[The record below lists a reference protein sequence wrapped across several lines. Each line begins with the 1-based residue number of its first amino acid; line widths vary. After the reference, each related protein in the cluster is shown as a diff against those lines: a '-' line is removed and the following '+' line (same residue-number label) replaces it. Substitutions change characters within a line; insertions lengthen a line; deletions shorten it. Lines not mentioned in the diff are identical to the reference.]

1 MSINDFL
8 EKENLE
14 LLWEVLI
21 DEPLIK
27 QLCDS
32 VIKYKTLMHI
42 FQSNLNEFFM
52 AEKNNCNNLIELNK
66 KYILLIINYVIKTNN
81 NNQPAMP
88 SQNPYMTTQ
97 YKKIKIHDDEPVK
110 QSITFEDIHNDRMNF
125 FEKELTKK
133 QEEFTNAMTLPVPP
147 VPNFSDNLDQPMSEI
162 ELEIKRIQEQR
173 NYDIEMINNTNK
185 NSNAS
190 NDANWLKPQETSI
203 KNEKLIKINN
213 VTTQNNGSSL
223 NNNNNNNNNKH
234 ITWEDQQP
242 RHQEPLYGEEEINIF
257 GKLKK
262 ITSSNDTISN
272 NSNNV
277 VSNYQLQIDELKKEI
292 STLNEKL
299 DIILQ
304 KL

>member
-32 VIKYKTLMHI
+32 VIKYKTLMHM
-42 FQSNLNEFFM
+42 FQSNLNEFFIT
-52 AEKNNCNNLIELNK
+52 EKNNCNNLIELNK

-88 SQNPYMTTQ
+88 AQTPYTTNQ
-97 YKKIKIHDDEPVK
+97 YKKIKIHEDEPVK
-110 QSITFEDIHNDRMNF
+110 QSITFEDIQNDRMNF
-125 FEKELTKK
+125 FEKELNKK

-147 VPNFSDNLDQPMSEI
+147 VPNFTDKLDEPMSEI

-173 NYDIEMINNTNK
+173 NYDIEMINNKNTN
-185 NSNAS
+185 SS
-190 NDANWLKPQETSI
+190 SDANWLKPQETSI

-213 VTTQNNGSSL
+213 IVAAQNNGSNS
-223 NNNNNNNNNKH
+223 NNNKH
-234 ITWEDQQP
+234 ISWEDEQQESVYELKE
-242 RHQEPLYGEEEINIF
+242 EPEEINIF

-262 ITSSNDTISN
+262 ITSSNGN
-272 NSNNV
+272 AFG
-277 VSNYQLQIDELKKEI
+277 SNYQLQIDDLKKEI
-292 STLNEKL
+292 SALNEKL
-299 DIILQ
+299 DLILQ

>member
-32 VIKYKTLMHI
+32 VIKYKTLLHI
-42 FQSNLNEFFM
+42 FQSNLNEFFIT
-52 AEKNNCNNLIELNK
+52 EKNSCNNLIELNK
-66 KYILLIINYVIKTNN
+66 KYILLIINYIIKTNN
-81 NNQPAMP
+81 TNNNNSNA
-88 SQNPYMTTQ
+88 SHTHDLSTQNQ
-97 YKKIKIHDDEPVK
+97 YRKIKIHDDEPIK
-110 QSITFEDIHNDRMNF
+110 QSITFEDIHNDRLNL

-147 VPNFSDNLDQPMSEI
+147 VPNFTDKLDEPMSEI

-185 NSNAS
+185 NTNTSS
-190 NDANWLKPQETSI
+190 DANWLKPQETSI

-213 VTTQNNGSSL
+213 IVAAQNNGSNS
-223 NNNNNNNNNKH
+223 NNNKH
-234 ITWEDQQP
+234 ISWEDEQP
-242 RHQEPLYGEEEINIF
+242 SHQEEPEEINIF

-262 ITSSNDTISN
+262 ITTSNDSTSN
-272 NSNNV
+272 TV
-277 VSNYQLQIDELKKEI
+277 MPNYDYELQIQIDEIKKEM
-292 STLNEKL
+292 STLNDKL
-299 DIILQ
+299 DLILQ

>member
-32 VIKYKTLMHI
+32 LIKYKTLMHI
-42 FQSNLNEFFM
+42 FQSNLNEFFN

-66 KYILLIINYVIKTNN
+66 KYILLIINYIIKTNN
-81 NNQPAMP
+81 NNNNKTNQSEPHP
-88 SQNPYMTTQ
+88 QNESSMRPQ
-97 YKKIKIHDDEPVK
+97 YKKIRIHEDEPIK
-110 QSITFEDIHNDRMNF
+110 QSITFEDIHNDRLNI
-125 FEKELTKK
+125 FEKEFNKK
-133 QEEFTNAMTLPVPP
+133 QEEFTNAMTLPVPQ
-147 VPNFSDNLDQPMSEI
+147 VPNFSDKLDEPMSEI

-185 NSNAS
+185 NTNGSS
-190 NDANWLKPQETSI
+190 DANWLKPQETSI

-213 VTTQNNGSSL
+213 ITRQNA
-223 NNNNNNNNNKH
+223 NNNNNKH
-234 ITWEDQQP
+234 ISWEDEK
-242 RHQEPLYGEEEINIF
+242 QESLYELKEEPEEINIF

-262 ITSSNDTISN
+262 IITSNDNAVTP
-272 NSNNV
+272 
-277 VSNYQLQIDELKKEI
+277 NYQTQIDEIKKEM
-292 STLNEKL
+292 SALNDKL
-299 DIILQ
+299 DLILQ

>member
-32 VIKYKTLMHI
+32 VIKYKTLMHM
-42 FQSNLNEFFM
+42 FQSNLNEFFIT
-52 AEKNNCNNLIELNK
+52 EKNNCNNLIELNK

-88 SQNPYMTTQ
+88 AQTPYTTNQ
-97 YKKIKIHDDEPVK
+97 YKKIKIHEDEPVK
-110 QSITFEDIHNDRMNF
+110 QSITFEDIQNDRMNF
-125 FEKELTKK
+125 FEKELNKK

-147 VPNFSDNLDQPMSEI
+147 VPNFTDKLDEPMSEI

-173 NYDIEMINNTNK
+173 NYDIEMINNKNTN
-185 NSNAS
+185 SS
-190 NDANWLKPQETSI
+190 SDANWLKPQETSI

-213 VTTQNNGSSL
+213 IVAAQNNGSNS
-223 NNNNNNNNNKH
+223 NNNKH
-234 ITWEDQQP
+234 ISWEDEQQESVYELKE
-242 RHQEPLYGEEEINIF
+242 EPEEINIF

-262 ITSSNDTISN
+262 ITSSNDN
-272 NSNNV
+272 AFG
-277 VSNYQLQIDELKKEI
+277 SNYQLQIDDLKKEI
-292 STLNEKL
+292 SALNEKL
-299 DIILQ
+299 DLILQ

>member
-42 FQSNLNEFFM
+42 FQSNLNEFFN

-66 KYILLIINYVIKTNN
+66 KYILLIINYIIKTNN
-81 NNQPAMP
+81 NNQNT
-88 SQNPYMTTQ
+88 NPIHESSTQPQ
-97 YKKIKIHDDEPVK
+97 YKKIKIHDDEPIK
-110 QSITFEDIHNDRMNF
+110 QSITFEDIHNDRMNL
-125 FEKELTKK
+125 FEKELNKK
-133 QEEFTNAMTLPVPP
+133 QEEFTNAMTLPVPSL
-147 VPNFSDNLDQPMSEI
+147 PNFSDKLDEPMSEI

-185 NSNAS
+185 NTNAS
-190 NDANWLKPQETSI
+190 SDANWLKPQETSI

-213 VTTQNNGSSL
+213 TITTAHNN

-234 ITWEDQQP
+234 ITWEDEQTI
-242 RHQEPLYGEEEINIF
+242 HQDDEINIF

-262 ITSSNDTISN
+262 ITSSNDSTNI
-272 NSNNV
+272 V
-277 VSNYQLQIDELKKEI
+277 IPNYQTQIDEIKKEI
-292 STLNEKL
+292 LTLNEKL
-299 DIILQ
+299 DLILQ
-304 KL
+304 KI

>member
-42 FQSNLNEFFM
+42 FQSNMNDFFN
-52 AEKNNCNNLIELNK
+52 AEKNNCKNLIELNK
-66 KYILLIINYVIKTNN
+66 KYILLIINYIIKTNN
-81 NNQPAMP
+81 NNNNNQSTVPAHDSSMQ
-88 SQNPYMTTQ
+88 SQ
-97 YKKIKIHDDEPVK
+97 YKKIKIHEDEPIK
-110 QSITFEDIHNDRMNF
+110 QSITFEDIHNDRLNL
-125 FEKELTKK
+125 FEKELSKK
-133 QEEFTNAMTLPVPP
+133 QEEFTNAMTLPLPE
-147 VPNFSDNLDQPMSEI
+147 VPNFSDKIDEPMSEI

-185 NSNAS
+185 KTNAS
-190 NDANWLKPQETSI
+190 GEANWLKPQETSI
-203 KNEKLIKINN
+203 KNEKLTKINN
-213 VTTQNNGSSL
+213 ITRQNAD
-223 NNNNNNNNNKH
+223 NNNKH
-234 ITWEDQQP
+234 ISWEDEQQP
-242 RHQEPLYGEEEINIF
+242 NQEGFYEEEEINIF

-262 ITSSNDTISN
+262 ITNP
-272 NSNNV
+272 
-277 VSNYQLQIDELKKEI
+277 NYQDQIDEIKKDI
-292 STLNEKL
+292 LTLNEKL
-299 DIILQ
+299 DLILQ

>member
-32 VIKYKTLMHI
+32 VIKFKTLIHI

-81 NNQPAMP
+81 NNQPVIP
-88 SQNPYMTTQ
+88 SQNQYTTNQ
-97 YKKIKIHDDEPVK
+97 YKKIKIHQDEPVK
-110 QSITFEDIHNDRMNF
+110 QSITFEDIQNDRLNF
-125 FEKELTKK
+125 FEKELNKK

-147 VPNFSDNLDQPMSEI
+147 VPNFTDKLDEPMSEI

-185 NSNAS
+185 NINTSS
-190 NDANWLKPQETSI
+190 DQNWLKAQETSI
-203 KNEKLIKINN
+203 KNEKLVKINN
-213 VTTQNNGSSL
+213 IVAAQNNGTNI
-223 NNNNNNNNNKH
+223 NNNSNNNKH
-234 ITWEDQQP
+234 ITWEDEMQP
-242 RHQEPLYGEEEINIF
+242 VQESMYEKKEESEETNIF

-262 ITSSNDTISN
+262 ITSSNN
-272 NSNNV
+272 NNTLV
-277 VSNYQLQIDELKKEI
+277 PNYQLQIDDLKKEI
-292 STLNEKL
+292 SSLSEKL

-304 KL
+304 KLQ

>member
-32 VIKYKTLMHI
+32 LIKYKTLMHI
-42 FQSNLNEFFM
+42 FQSNLNEFFN

-66 KYILLIINYVIKTNN
+66 KYILLIINYIIKTNN
-81 NNQPAMP
+81 NNNNKTNQSEPHP
-88 SQNPYMTTQ
+88 QNESSMRPQ
-97 YKKIKIHDDEPVK
+97 YKKIRIHEDEPIK
-110 QSITFEDIHNDRMNF
+110 QSITFEDIHNDRLNI
-125 FEKELTKK
+125 FEKELNKK
-133 QEEFTNAMTLPVPP
+133 QEEFTNAMTLPVPQ
-147 VPNFSDNLDQPMSEI
+147 VPNFSDKLDEPMSEI

-185 NSNAS
+185 NTNGSS
-190 NDANWLKPQETSI
+190 DANWLKPQETSI

-213 VTTQNNGSSL
+213 ITRQNA
-223 NNNNNNNNNKH
+223 NNNNNKH
-234 ITWEDQQP
+234 ISWEDEK
-242 RHQEPLYGEEEINIF
+242 QESLYELKEEPEEINIF

-262 ITSSNDTISN
+262 IITSNDNAVTP
-272 NSNNV
+272 
-277 VSNYQLQIDELKKEI
+277 NYQTQIDEIKKEM
-292 STLNEKL
+292 SALNDKL
-299 DIILQ
+299 DLILQ

>member
-1 MSINDFL
+1 MSTNNFL

-52 AEKNNCNNLIELNK
+52 TEKNNCNNLIELNK
-66 KYILLIINYVIKTNN
+66 KYILLIINYIIKTNS
-81 NNQPAMP
+81 NQSTTPL
-88 SQNPYMTTQ
+88 QNPYTNSQ
-97 YKKIKIHDDEPVK
+97 YKKIKIHDDEPIK
-110 QSITFEDIHNDRMNF
+110 QSITFEDIHNDRLNL
-125 FEKELTKK
+125 FEKELNKK

-147 VPNFSDNLDQPMSEI
+147 VPNFTDKLDEPMSEI

-185 NSNAS
+185 NTNTSS
-190 NDANWLKPQETSI
+190 DANWLKPQETSI

-213 VTTQNNGSSL
+213 IVAAQNNGSNS
-223 NNNNNNNNNKH
+223 NNNKH
-234 ITWEDQQP
+234 ISWEDEQP
-242 RHQEPLYGEEEINIF
+242 SHQEEPEEINIF

-262 ITSSNDTISN
+262 ITTSNDSTSN
-272 NSNNV
+272 TV
-277 VSNYQLQIDELKKEI
+277 MPNYDYELQIQIDEIKKEI
-292 STLNEKL
+292 STLNDKL
-299 DIILQ
+299 DLILQ

>member
-42 FQSNLNEFFM
+42 FQSNLNDFFN

-66 KYILLIINYVIKTNN
+66 KYILLIINYIIKTNT
-81 NNQPAMP
+81 NQSTAHLQ
-88 SQNPYMTTQ
+88 SQSPYTNSQ
-97 YKKIKIHDDEPVK
+97 YKKIKIHDDEPIK
-110 QSITFEDIHNDRMNF
+110 QSITFEDIQNDRMNL
-125 FEKELTKK
+125 FEKELNKK

-162 ELEIKRIQEQR
+162 EMEIKRIQEQR
-173 NYDIEMINNTNK
+173 NYDIEMIKNTN
-185 NSNAS
+185 SS
-190 NDANWLKPQETSI
+190 SDANWLKPQETSI

-213 VTTQNNGSSL
+213 
-223 NNNNNNNNNKH
+223 NNNNSNNNNKAKNNDVNFNNNTKH
-234 ITWEDQQP
+234 ISWEDEQLSP
-242 RHQEPLYGEEEINIF
+242 QEPMYEESEEINIF

-262 ITSSNDTISN
+262 ITSPD
-272 NSNNV
+272 
-277 VSNYQLQIDELKKEI
+277 YQKQIDEIKKEM
-292 STLNEKL
+292 SVLNDKL
-299 DIILQ
+299 DLILQ

>member
-32 VIKYKTLMHI
+32 VIKYKTLLHI
-42 FQSNLNEFFM
+42 FQSNLNEFFIT
-52 AEKNNCNNLIELNK
+52 EKNNCNNLIELNK
-66 KYILLIINYVIKTNN
+66 KYILLIINYIIKTNN
-81 NNQPAMP
+81 TNNNN
-88 SQNPYMTTQ
+88 SNVSHTHELSTQNQ
-97 YKKIKIHDDEPVK
+97 YRKIKIHDDDPIK
-110 QSITFEDIHNDRMNF
+110 QSITFEDIHNDRLNL

-147 VPNFSDNLDQPMSEI
+147 VPNFTDKLDEPMSEI

-173 NYDIEMINNTNK
+173 NYDIEMINNTN
-185 NSNAS
+185 SS
-190 NDANWLKPQETSI
+190 RDANWLKPRETSI

-213 VTTQNNGSSL
+213 IVAAQNNGS
-223 NNNNNNNNNKH
+223 NRNNNKH
-234 ITWEDQQP
+234 ISWEDEE
-242 RHQEPLYGEEEINIF
+242 QESLYELKEEPEEINIF

-262 ITSSNDTISN
+262 ITTSNDNAVTP
-272 NSNNV
+272 
-277 VSNYQLQIDELKKEI
+277 NYQTQIDEIKKEM
-292 STLNEKL
+292 SALNDKL
-299 DIILQ
+299 DLILQ

>member
-42 FQSNLNEFFM
+42 FQSNLNDFFM
-52 AEKNNCNNLIELNK
+52 TEKNNCNNLIELNK

-81 NNQPAMP
+81 NNQTTIPT
-88 SQNPYMTTQ
+88 QNPYTTSQ
-97 YKKIKIHDDEPVK
+97 YKKIKIHEDEPIK

-147 VPNFSDNLDQPMSEI
+147 VPNFSDNLDEPMSEI

-185 NSNAS
+185 SSNVS
-190 NDANWLKPQETSI
+190 SDANWLQPQETSI

-213 VTTQNNGSSL
+213 VTRQNNG
-223 NNNNNNNNNKH
+223 NNNNKH
-234 ITWEDQQP
+234 ITWEDEQP
-242 RHQEPLYGEEEINIF
+242 TQQEPQYGEEEINIF

-262 ITSSNDTISN
+262 IASSNDTSG
-272 NSNNV
+272 V
-277 VSNYQLQIDELKKEI
+277 VPNYQLQIDDLKKEI
-292 STLNEKL
+292 STINDKL
-299 DIILQ
+299 DLILQ

>member
-42 FQSNLNEFFM
+42 FQSNLNEFFN

-66 KYILLIINYVIKTNN
+66 KYILLIINYIIKTNN
-81 NNQPAMP
+81 NNNQNTNPIHESSTQP
-88 SQNPYMTTQ
+88 Q
-97 YKKIKIHDDEPVK
+97 YKKIKIHDDEPIK
-110 QSITFEDIHNDRMNF
+110 QSITFEDIHNDRMNL
-125 FEKELTKK
+125 FEKELNKK
-133 QEEFTNAMTLPVPP
+133 QEEFTNAMTLPVPSL
-147 VPNFSDNLDQPMSEI
+147 PNFSDKLDEPMSEI

-185 NSNAS
+185 NTNAS
-190 NDANWLKPQETSI
+190 SDANWLKPQETSI

-213 VTTQNNGSSL
+213 TITTAH
-223 NNNNNNNNNKH
+223 NNNNNNNKH
-234 ITWEDQQP
+234 ITWEDEQTI
-242 RHQEPLYGEEEINIF
+242 HQDDEINIF

-262 ITSSNDTISN
+262 ITSSNDSTNI
-272 NSNNV
+272 V
-277 VSNYQLQIDELKKEI
+277 IPNYQTQIDEIKKEI
-292 STLNEKL
+292 LTLNEKL
-299 DIILQ
+299 DLILQ
-304 KL
+304 KI

>member
-32 VIKYKTLMHI
+32 VIKYKTLLHI
-42 FQSNLNEFFM
+42 FQSNLNEFFIT
-52 AEKNNCNNLIELNK
+52 EKNSCNNLIELNK
-66 KYILLIINYVIKTNN
+66 KYILLIINYIIKTNS
-81 NNQPAMP
+81 NQSTTPV
-88 SQNPYMTTQ
+88 QNPYTNGQ
-97 YKKIKIHDDEPVK
+97 YKKIKIHEDEPIK
-110 QSITFEDIHNDRMNF
+110 QSITFEDIHNDRLNL
-125 FEKELTKK
+125 FEKELNKK

-147 VPNFSDNLDQPMSEI
+147 VPNFTDKLDEPMSEI

-173 NYDIEMINNTNK
+173 NYDIEMINNKNTN
-185 NSNAS
+185 SS
-190 NDANWLKPQETSI
+190 SDANWLKPQETSI

-213 VTTQNNGSSL
+213 IVAAQNNGS
-223 NNNNNNNNNKH
+223 NRNNNNNKH
-234 ITWEDQQP
+234 ITWEDEQSS
-242 RHQEPLYGEEEINIF
+242 HQEEPEEINIF

-262 ITSSNDTISN
+262 ITSSNDTISIP
-272 NSNNV
+272 
-277 VSNYQLQIDELKKEI
+277 NYQTQIDEIKKEI
-292 STLNEKL
+292 SALNEKL
-299 DIILQ
+299 DLILQ

>member
-32 VIKYKTLMHI
+32 VIKYKTVMHI

-52 AEKNNCNNLIELNK
+52 TEKNNCNNLIELNK
-66 KYILLIINYVIKTNN
+66 KYILLIINYIIKTNN
-81 NNQPAMP
+81 NNQSTIPT
-88 SQNPYMTTQ
+88 QTPYTTSQ
-97 YKKIKIHDDEPVK
+97 YKKIKIHEDEPIK
-110 QSITFEDIHNDRMNF
+110 QSITFEDIHNDRLNL
-125 FEKELTKK
+125 FEKELNKK
-133 QEEFTNAMTLPVPP
+133 QEEFTNAMTLPVPQ
-147 VPNFSDNLDQPMSEI
+147 VPNFSDKLDQPMSEI

-185 NSNAS
+185 NTNAS
-190 NDANWLKPQETSI
+190 SDANWLKPQETSI

-213 VTTQNNGSSL
+213 ITRQNAD
-223 NNNNNNNNNKH
+223 NNNNNKH
-234 ITWEDQQP
+234 ISWEDERP
-242 RHQEPLYGEEEINIF
+242 THQEEVEEINIF

-262 ITSSNDTISN
+262 ITNLNEN
-272 NSNNV
+272 NNNIV
-277 VSNYQLQIDELKKEI
+277 PNYQLQIDELKKEL

-299 DIILQ
+299 DLILQ
-304 KL
+304 KI

>member
-42 FQSNLNEFFM
+42 FQSNLNEFFT
-52 AEKNNCNNLIELNK
+52 AEKNNCKNLIELNK
-66 KYILLIINYVIKTNN
+66 KYILLIINYIIKTNN
-81 NNQPAMP
+81 NQSTSPA
-88 SQNPYMTTQ
+88 QTPYASNQ
-97 YKKIKIHDDEPVK
+97 YKKIKIHDDEPIK
-110 QSITFEDIHNDRMNF
+110 QSITFEDIHNDRMNL
-125 FEKELTKK
+125 FEKELSKK
-133 QEEFTNAMTLPVPP
+133 QEEFTNAMTLPVPS
-147 VPNFSDNLDQPMSEI
+147 VPNFSDKLDEPMSEI

-173 NYDIEMINNTNK
+173 NYDIEMINNKNTN
-185 NSNAS
+185 SS
-190 NDANWLKPQETSI
+190 SDANWLKPQETSI

-213 VTTQNNGSSL
+213 ITTTHND
-223 NNNNNNNNNKH
+223 NNKR
-234 ITWEDQQP
+234 ISWEDEQEASHQQL
-242 RHQEPLYGEEEINIF
+242 LYEETEEQEEINIF

-262 ITSSNDTISN
+262 ITSPD
-272 NSNNV
+272 
-277 VSNYQLQIDELKKEI
+277 YQRQIDEIKKEM
-292 STLNEKL
+292 SALNDKL
-299 DIILQ
+299 DLILQ

>member
-42 FQSNLNEFFM
+42 FQSNLNEFFT

-66 KYILLIINYVIKTNN
+66 KYILLIINYIIKTNN
-81 NNQPAMP
+81 NQSTAPAQTP
-88 SQNPYMTTQ
+88 NASNQ
-97 YKKIKIHDDEPVK
+97 YKKIKIHQDEPIK
-110 QSITFEDIHNDRMNF
+110 QSITFEDIHNDRLNL
-125 FEKELTKK
+125 FEKELNKK
-133 QEEFTNAMTLPVPP
+133 QEEFTNAMALPVPS
-147 VPNFSDNLDQPMSEI
+147 VPNFSDKLDEPMSEI

-185 NSNAS
+185 NTNSS
-190 NDANWLKPQETSI
+190 SDANWLKPQETSI

-213 VTTQNNGSSL
+213 IVAAQNNG
-223 NNNNNNNNNKH
+223 NNSNNNKH
-234 ITWEDQQP
+234 ITWEDEQPNSQQP
-242 RHQEPLYGEEEINIF
+242 INEEEEINIF

-262 ITSSNDTISN
+262 ITSSNNSTSN
-272 NSNNV
+272 TV
-277 VSNYQLQIDELKKEI
+277 MPNYQTQIDDLKKEI
-292 STLNEKL
+292 SALNEKL

-304 KL
+304 KI